1 MSSPTETGMSDDQ
14 IDAFLGGHETGVLS
28 LARDDEPYSIPV
40 SYGYD
45 ATTQTFYMRL
55 VSTPDSEKRAFLE
68 SSPEC
73 RMVIY
78 ANEDEATYRSVIATG
93 VLEQISPDQLS
104 LEQIEQYGNA
114 QRPLFE
120 IWGQDRDE
128 LDIQLFEFSP
138 TELSGR
144 RTDIDREDW

>member
-1 MSSPTETGMSDDQ
+1 MSSANETAMSDDQ

-28 LARDDEPYSIPV
+28 LARDGEPYSIPV

-55 VSTPDSEKRAFLE
+55 VSTPDSEKRKFLE

-78 ANEDEATYRSVIATG
+78 ANEDEATYRSVIASG
-93 VLEQISPDQLS
+93 ALEQISPDQLS
-104 LEQIEQYGNA
+104 IEQIEQYGDA

-144 RTDIDREDW
+144 RTAIDREDW